1 MSTATVTAPPKLSVP
16 QPRSIW
22 DTIHQARRI
31 LAVVALVVFAG
42 LMVYDA
48 VTPTAIPTIQE
59 TREDGS
65 VIASNGTRYAADCIT
80 TAGEINAACVS
91 SPVTIAEDGS
101 VVTDTGDI
109 YPSNCVV
116 NIGGGDRL
124 DPACVPA
131 FQLNF
136 TWMLLGAFVALCFWR
151 PSHGFLVFYAL
162 ISIYPILRVLSISL
176 RPSASLLSRSLDVIP
191 DGATLTSYAELFT
204 DDNFLLWLWNSLS
217 ITATVSIIGVA
228 IAATSAYAFSRW
240 RFPGRRPGLVF
251 LLTTQ
256 MIPAGMLLIPLY
268 VIVSQLNLI
277 NSLVGLMLAYTTTAV
292 PFSIWIL
299 KGYYDTIPPD
309 LEEAAMVDGCNRVEA
324 FWRIILPLSTPA
336 LTIIF
341 LFNFLAA
348 WSEYQVANVILKD
361 QRVYTWV
368 LGFND
373 FIGQFQT
380 DWGKYAAGSILV
392 TVPIVLL
399 FMWQSKYLISG
410 LTLGSVKS

>member
-1 MSTATVTAPPKLSVP
+1 MSTATATLTPQSRPP
-16 QPRSIW
+16 RNGW
-22 DTIHQARRI
+22 DIIHQVRHI
-31 LAVVALVVFAG
+31 LAVVALIGAAA
-42 LMVYDA
+42 LMIYDA
-48 VTPTAIPTIQE
+48 ATPDPIPAIQE
-59 TREDGS
+59 VRSDGS
-65 VIASNGTRYAADCIT
+65 IIATNGTRYPAECVT
-80 TAGEINAACVS
+80 SAGTFDPACAMPV
-91 SPVTIAEDGS
+91 VTIAEDGS
-101 VVTDTGDI
+101 VVTDAGDI
-109 YPSNCVV
+109 YSANCAVSIGNSN
-116 NIGGGDRL
+116 RL
-124 DPACVPA
+124 DQSCLPG
-131 FQLNF
+131 FQLNLN
-136 TWMLLGAFVALCFWR
+136 WMLLGAFLALCFWR
-151 PSHGFLVFYAL
+151 PSHGLLVFYSF

-176 RPSASLLSRSLDVIP
+176 RPTSSLLSRSLDIIP
-191 DGATLTSYAELFT
+191 DGATLNSYLELFT
-204 DDNFLLWLWNSLS
+204 EDRFLLWLWNSLA
-217 ITATVSIIGVA
+217 ITTTVSLIGVA

-309 LEEAAMVDGCNRVEA
+309 LEEAAMVDGCNRIEA
-324 FWRIILPLSTPA
+324 FFRIILPLSTPA

>member
-1 MSTATVTAPPKLSVP
+1 MSTATATLTPQSRPP
-16 QPRSIW
+16 RNAW
-22 DTIHQARRI
+22 DIIHQARHI
-31 LAVVALVVFAG
+31 LAVVVLIGAAA

-48 VTPTAIPTIQE
+48 VTPDPIPAIQE
-59 TREDGS
+59 VRNDGS
-65 VIASNGTRYAADCIT
+65 IIATNGTRYPAECVT
-80 TAGEINAACVS
+80 SAGTFDPACAMPV
-91 SPVTIAEDGS
+91 VTIAEDGS
-101 VVTDTGDI
+101 VVTDAGDI
-109 YPSNCVV
+109 YPANCAVTVGNSN
-116 NIGGGDRL
+116 RL
-124 DPACVPA
+124 DQSCLPA
-131 FQLNF
+131 FQLNLN
-136 TWMLLGAFVALCFWR
+136 WMLLGAFLALCFWR
-151 PSHGFLVFYAL
+151 PSHGFLVFYSF
-162 ISIYPILRVLSISL
+162 ISLYPILRVLSISL
-176 RPSASLLSRSLDVIP
+176 RPTSSLLSRSLDIIP
-191 DGATLTSYAELFT
+191 DGATLNSYLELFT
-204 DDNFLLWLWNSLS
+204 EDNFLLWLWNSLA
-217 ITATVSIIGVA
+217 ITTTVSLIGVA
-228 IAATSAYAFSRW
+228 IAATSAYSFSRW
-240 RFPGRRPGLVF
+240 RFPGRRPGLIF

-309 LEEAAMVDGCNRVEA
+309 LEEAAMVDGCNRIEA
-324 FWRIILPLSTPA
+324 FFRIILPLSTPA